1 MGDDGHGRFVGR
13 DGELA
18 AAAEALA
25 AARAGQPRILVVEGD
40 AGIGKTALLHRCTR
54 MAPDAAV
61 VWASGD
67 PAESGLDGGLVRQ
80 LLAAGPGAAERAGLE
95 AGGQDGLSL
104 GAALLAAIGAWE
116 EQAPLVILVV
126 DDLHWADRTSAQA
139 LLFGLRRL
147 RSDPVLVLLAARPGR
162 LDQLGGSWTRL
173 LADGDQVRHL
183 RLAGLS
189 PAEVVTLAAANRW
202 DLTAESGARLTEHTA
217 GNPLYLLA
225 LLTELP
231 ADAFTGDAAHLPAPA
246 TYAAAVLSRLGR
258 LPAPARDL
266 VRAAAVLG
274 TRAPARVASAMAGLP
289 DGTSAADAAV
299 RARLLDFPP
308 GRARDELCFTHP
320 LVRAAVYEDLAP
332 GDRRWLHLAAAG
344 LVPAPAAFAH
354 RVAAAAG
361 GFDGALAA
369 ELIEAAMAS
378 QVTGAPRQ
386 AAQYLAW
393 AAKVDSDQS
402 RGEQSL
408 FGAVRLLIWTGDV
421 QAAFEHAEAVE
432 ARPPSPDRRYVQAIL
447 AVAQGWLEHAA
458 AELRS
463 LAGAITPAG
472 QPALFGHTTAAL
484 AMVYASLGDDEA
496 SLNWAEQAR
505 AVAGHVPDAD
515 ALARQALAWSYAKT
529 GRIGRSLGLLAGC
542 SARKPEPSGFDAEL
556 LTVRGVV
563 RNWDGDFPGAIEDL
577 QAVLRW
583 HRAGVTIIGLTNAY
597 AALAEAEFRRGDW
610 DAAATHVEVAI
621 SLGRD
626 LDHTWFLSYAHC
638 VAAYLYAAR
647 GETETAADH
656 AAAADEAARL
666 APSME
671 ALACT
676 ALAYAHVA
684 WARSD
689 WPGVITALGPLER
702 GDFGTAS
709 RYPNLALWRYRL
721 AEACGHEGQL
731 ERARRLLA
739 DSPATAWGGVIRADR
754 ARLEALIWVRA
765 GEPDRAAATF
775 EGAGL
780 EGAGLEGAGLEGAG
794 PGMGS
799 RRLGHGLLALE
810 YGRFLLGE
818 KKRRAAG
825 TALLTARAVFAEL
838 GAAAL
843 TDACDQGLQ
852 ACGVLVPVPAGDADG
867 GPGLDALTAREQV
880 VARLV
885 AAGMTNREAAAELF
899 VSVKTIEYHLSV
911 IFTKLHIRS
920 RRELTAGHR
929 TASGAGR
936 SPAAQPAVLP
946 AVLPD

>member
-1 MGDDGHGRFVGR
+1 MGDDEHGGFVGR

-18 AAAEALA
+18 AAGEALA
-25 AARAGQPRILVVEGD
+25 AARAGQPRILVVEGE
-40 AGIGKTALLHRCTR
+40 AGIGKTALLHRCAR

-80 LLAAGPGAAERAGLE
+80 LLAARPGTAGPEP
-95 AGGQDGLSL
+95 GGQDGLSL
-104 GAALLAAIGAWE
+104 GAALLAGIGALE

-126 DDLHWADRTSAQA
+126 DDLHWADRTSAEA

-147 RSDPVLVLLAARPGR
+147 RTDPVLVLLAARRGR
-162 LDQLGGSWTRL
+162 LDQLGGSWARL
-173 LADGDQVRHL
+173 LADGDRVRHL
-183 RLAGLS
+183 RLGGLS

-202 DLTAESGARLTEHTA
+202 DLTAESGARLQEHTA

-225 LLTELP
+225 LLAELP
-231 ADAFTGDAAHLPAPA
+231 ADAFAGDATHLPAPA
-246 TYAAAVLSRLGR
+246 AYAAAVLSRLGR

-274 TRAPARVASAMAGLP
+274 TRAPARVASAMAGLA
-289 DGTSAADAAV
+289 DGSSAADAAV

-308 GRARDELCFTHP
+308 GRARDELSFAHP
-320 LVRAAVYEDLAP
+320 LVRAAVYEDLPP
-332 GDRRWLHLAAAG
+332 GDRRRLHLAAAG
-344 LVPAPAAFAH
+344 LVPAPASFAH
-354 RVAAAAG
+354 RVAATAG
-361 GFDGALAA
+361 GFDGELAA
-369 ELIEAAMAS
+369 ELIEAATAS
-378 QVTGAPRQ
+378 QTTGAPRQ

-421 QAAFEHAEAVE
+421 QAAFEHAEAVA
-432 ARPPSPDRRYVQAIL
+432 ARPPGPDRQYVQAIL

-463 LAGAITPAG
+463 LAGTITPAG
-472 QPALFGHTTAAL
+472 QPALYGHTTAAL

-496 SLNWAEQAR
+496 ALKWAER
-505 AVAGHVPDAD
+505 GRVAAGPVPDAD

-529 GRIGRSLGLLAGC
+529 GRISRSLGLLAGC

-563 RNWDGDFPGAIEDL
+563 RNWAGDFPGAIEDL
-577 QAVLRW
+577 RAVLRW
-583 HRAGVTIIGLTNAY
+583 HRSGVTIIGLTNAY

-647 GETETAADH
+647 GEAETAADH
-656 AAAADEAARL
+656 AAAAQEAAGL
-666 APSME
+666 SPSME

-689 WPGVITALGPLER
+689 WAGVITALGPLER

-721 AEACGHEGQL
+721 AEACLNEDQPD
-731 ERARRLLA
+731 RARVLLA
-739 DSPATAWGGVIRADR
+739 ASPQTAWGGVIRADR
-754 ARLEALIWVRA
+754 ARLEALAWQRA
-765 GEPDRAAATF
+765 GQPDRAAATF
-775 EGAGL
+775 EAAGVAARL
-780 EGAGLEGAGLEGAG
+780 EVAG
-794 PGMGS
+794 PGAGS
-799 RRLGHGLLALE
+799 RRLGHGLLALDH
-810 YGRFLLGE
+810 GRFLLGE
-818 KKRRAAG
+818 KKRRPAG
-825 TALLTARAVFAEL
+825 TALLTARMVFAGL

-843 TDACDQGLQ
+843 TEVCDQGLR
-852 ACGVLVPVPAGDADG
+852 ACGVLVPVPAGDQESQ
-867 GPGLDALTAREQV
+867 PNLDALTAREQV

-885 AAGMTNREAAAELF
+885 ASGMTNREAAAELF

-920 RRELTAGHR
+920 RRQLTTGHR
-929 TASGAGR
+929 AAHRAALG
-936 SPAAQPAVLP
+936 AAQAPVARPV
-946 AVLPD
+946 VLPD

>member
-1 MGDDGHGRFVGR
+1 MGDDGHGGFVGR

-18 AAAEALA
+18 AAGEALA
-25 AARAGQPRILVVEGD
+25 AARAGRPRILVVEGE
-40 AGIGKTALLHRCTR
+40 AGIGKTALLHRCAR

-80 LLAAGPGAAERAGLE
+80 LLAALPDQPE
-95 AGGQDGLSL
+95 AGRDGLSL
-104 GAALLAAIGAWE
+104 GAALLAGVGALE

-173 LADGDQVRHL
+173 LADGDRARHL
-183 RLAGLS
+183 RLTGLS

-202 DLTAESGARLTEHTA
+202 DLTTESGARLQQHTA

-225 LLTELP
+225 LLAELP
-231 ADAFTGDAAHLPAPA
+231 ADAFAGDTAHLPAPA
-246 TYAAAVLSRLGR
+246 AYAAAVLSRLAR
-258 LPAPARDL
+258 LPAPARNL

-274 TRAPARVASAMAGLP
+274 TRAPARVASAMAGLA

-320 LVRAAVYEDLAP
+320 LVRAAVYEDLPP

-361 GFDGALAA
+361 GFDGELAA
-369 ELIEAAMAS
+369 ELIEAAAAS
-378 QVTGAPRQ
+378 QATGAPRQ

-421 QAAFEHAEAVE
+421 QAALEHAEAID
-432 ARPPSPDRRYVQAIL
+432 ARPPGPDRRYVQAIL
-447 AVAQGWLEHAA
+447 AVSQGWLEHAA

-463 LAGAITPAG
+463 LAGTVTPAG
-472 QPALFGHTTAAL
+472 QPALYGHITAAL
-484 AMVYASLGDDEA
+484 ALAYASLGDDEA
-496 SLNWAEQAR
+496 SLTWAERSR

-529 GRIGRSLGLLAGC
+529 GRISRALGLLADC

-563 RNWDGDFPGAIEDL
+563 RNWAGDFPGAIEDL
-577 QAVLRW
+577 RAVLRW
-583 HRAGVTIIGLTNAY
+583 HRSGVTTIGLTNAY

-647 GETETAADH
+647 GETETAAGH
-656 AAAADEAARL
+656 AAAAQEAAGL

-671 ALACT
+671 ALACA

-684 WARSD
+684 WAHAD
-689 WPGVITALGPLER
+689 WAGVITALGPLER
-702 GDFGTAS
+702 GDFGTAA

-721 AEACGHEGQL
+721 AEAYLNEGQPD
-731 ERARRLLA
+731 RARTLLA
-739 DSPATAWGGVIRADR
+739 DSPQTAWGGVIRADR
-754 ARLEALIWVRA
+754 ARIDALAWQRA
-765 GEPDRAAATF
+765 GQPDRAAAAF
-775 EGAGL
+775 EAAGAGM
-780 EGAGLEGAGLEGAG
+780 GAPG
-794 PGMGS
+794 PGS
-799 RRLGHGLLALE
+799 RRLGHGLLALD

-825 TALLTARAVFAEL
+825 TALLTARRILGGL

-843 TDACDQGLQ
+843 TEVCDQGLQ
-852 ACGVLVPVPAGDADG
+852 ACGVLVPVPAGDQESQ
-867 GPGLDALTAREQV
+867 PNLDALTAREQV

-920 RRELTAGHR
+920 RRELIAGHR
-929 TASGAGR
+929 
-936 SPAAQPAVLP
+936 AAQGLAPGAARAPV
-946 AVLPD
+946 ALPD

>member
-1 MGDDGHGRFVGR
+1 VGEDGHGGFVGR

-18 AAAEALA
+18 AAGAALA
-25 AARAGQPRILVVEGD
+25 AARAGQPRIVVVEGEP
-40 AGIGKTALLHRCTR
+40 GIGKTALLHRCAR

-80 LLAAGPGAAERAGLE
+80 LLAALPDQPE
-95 AGGQDGLSL
+95 AGRDEAGQDGLSL
-104 GAALLAAIGAWE
+104 GAALLAGIGALE
-116 EQAPLVILVV
+116 EQCPLVILVV

-162 LDQLGGSWTRL
+162 LDRLGGSWARL
-173 LADGDQVRHL
+173 LADGDRVRRL

-189 PAEVVTLAAANRW
+189 PAEVVTLASANRW
-202 DLTAESGARLTEHTA
+202 DLTAESGARLAEHTA

-231 ADAFTGDAAHLPAPA
+231 ADAFAGGPAHLPAPA
-246 TYAAAVLSRLGR
+246 AYAAAVLSRLGR

-274 TRAPARVASAMAGLP
+274 TRAPARVATAMTGLA
-289 DGTSAADAAV
+289 DGTGAADAAV

-308 GRARDELCFTHP
+308 DRARDELAFTHP
-320 LVRAAVYEDLAP
+320 LVRAAVYEDLPP
-332 GDRRWLHLAAAG
+332 GHRRWLHLAAAG
-344 LVPAPAAFAH
+344 LLPAPASFAH

-361 GFDGALAA
+361 GFDGELAT
-369 ELIEAAMAS
+369 ELIEAATAS
-378 QVTGAPRQ
+378 QATGAPRQ

-393 AAKVDSDQS
+393 AAKVDSDPG

-458 AELRS
+458 AELRA
-463 LAGAITPAG
+463 LAGDLSPEG

-484 AMVYASLGDDEA
+484 AMAYASLGDDEA
-496 SLNWAEQAR
+496 ALEWAERAR
-505 AVAGHVPDAD
+505 AVAGAVPDAD

-529 GRIGRSLGLLAGC
+529 GRISQALGLLTDC

-563 RNWDGDFPGAIEDL
+563 RNWAGDYPGAVADL
-577 QAVLRW
+577 RAVLRW
-583 HRAGVTIIGLTNAY
+583 HRAGVTIVGLTNAY

-656 AAAADEAARL
+656 AAAAQEAAGL

-684 WARSD
+684 WARAD
-689 WPGVITALGPLER
+689 WPGVIAALGPLER
-702 GDFGTAS
+702 GDCGTAS
-709 RYPNLALWRYRL
+709 RYPNLVMWRYRL
-721 AEACGHEGQL
+721 AEAWVNEGQV

-739 DSPATAWGGVIRADR
+739 GSPQTPWGGVVRADR
-754 ARLEALIWVRA
+754 GRIEALAWVRD
-765 GEPDRAAATF
+765 GRPDRAEAVFEAAGGLGGSGGAAA
-775 EGAGL
+775 GAG
-780 EGAGLEGAGLEGAG
+780 AW
-794 PGMGS
+794 
-799 RRLGHGLLALE
+799 RLGHGLLALDH
-810 YGRFLLGE
+810 GRFLLAE
-818 KKRRAAG
+818 RKRRAAG
-825 TALLTARAVFAEL
+825 TALLSARAVLAGL

-843 TDACDQGLQ
+843 TEACDQGLR
-852 ACGVLVPVPAGDADG
+852 ACGVLVPAPAGDADG

-885 AAGMTNREAAAELF
+885 ASGMTNREAAAELF

-920 RRELTAGHR
+920 RRELIAGHR
-929 TASGAGR
+929 APAEAGVPTARAAGR
-936 SPAAQPAVLP
+936 
-946 AVLPD
+946 PD

>member
-1 MGDDGHGRFVGR
+1 VGEDGHGRFVGR

-18 AAAEALA
+18 TAGEALA

-40 AGIGKTALLHRCTR
+40 AGIGKTALLHRCAR

-80 LLAAGPGAAERAGLE
+80 LLAGRPGAAGVAELA
-95 AGGQDGLSL
+95 GQDGLSL
-104 GAALLAAIGAWE
+104 GAALLAAIGALE
-116 EQAPLVILVV
+116 EEAPLVILVV
-126 DDLHWADRTSAQA
+126 DDLHWADRTSAEA

-173 LADGDQVRHL
+173 LADGDRTRHL
-183 RLAGLS
+183 RLTGLS
-189 PAEVVTLAAANRW
+189 PAEVVTLAAASRW
-202 DLTAESGARLTEHTA
+202 DLTTESGARLQEHTA

-225 LLTELP
+225 LLAELP
-231 ADAFTGDAAHLPAPA
+231 ADAFAGDAAHLPAPA
-246 TYAAAVLSRLGR
+246 AYAAAVLSRLAR

-274 TRAPARVASAMAGLP
+274 TRAPARVASAMAGLA

-320 LVRAAVYEDLAP
+320 LVRAAVYEDLPP

-361 GFDGALAA
+361 GFDGELAA
-369 ELIEAAMAS
+369 ELIEAATAS
-378 QVTGAPRQ
+378 QAAGAPRP

-393 AAKVDSDQS
+393 AARVDSDPG

-432 ARPPSPDRRYVQAIL
+432 ARPPGPDRRYVQAIL
-447 AVAQGWLEHAA
+447 AVSQGWLEHAA

-463 LAGAITPAG
+463 LAGTVSAAR
-472 QPALFGHTTAAL
+472 QPALYGHITAAL

-496 SLNWAEQAR
+496 SLTWAERSR
-505 AVAGHVPDAD
+505 AVAGDVPDAD

-529 GRIGRSLGLLAGC
+529 GRISRALGLLADC
-542 SARKPEPSGFDAEL
+542 SARKPGPSGFDAEL
-556 LTVRGVV
+556 LTVRGVI
-563 RNWDGDFPGAIEDL
+563 RNWAGDFPGAIEDL
-577 QAVLRW
+577 RAVLRW
-583 HRAGVTIIGLTNAY
+583 HRSGVTTIGLTNAY

-647 GETETAADH
+647 GETEPAADH
-656 AAAADEAARL
+656 AAAAQEAAGL

-684 WARSD
+684 WARAD
-689 WPGVITALGPLER
+689 WAGVITALGPLER

-709 RYPNLALWRYRL
+709 GYPNLAMWRYRM
-721 AEACGHEGQL
+721 AEALVHEGQL
-731 ERARRLLA
+731 DRARQLLA
-739 DSPATAWGGVIRADR
+739 DSPQTAWGGVIRADR
-754 ARLEALIWVRA
+754 ARIEALAWQRA
-765 GEPDRAAATF
+765 GLPDRAEAAF
-775 EGAGL
+775 EAAVAGVGAGSP
-780 EGAGLEGAGLEGAG
+780 GAGA
-794 PGMGS
+794 GS
-799 RRLGHGLLALE
+799 RRLGHGLLALD
-810 YGRFLLGE
+810 YGRFLLSE
-818 KKRRAAG
+818 KRRRPAG
-825 TALLTARAVFAEL
+825 TALLTARKVLAGL

-843 TDACDQGLQ
+843 TDACDQGLR
-852 ACGVLVPVPAGDADG
+852 ACGVLVPTPAGDQESQ
-867 GPGLDALTAREQV
+867 PNLDALTAREQV

-920 RRELTAGHR
+920 RRELIAAR
-929 TASGAGR
+929 T
-936 SPAAQPAVLP
+936 PAA
-946 AVLPD
+946 LPD

>member
-1 MGDDGHGRFVGR
+1 VGDDGHGGFVGR

-18 AAAEALA
+18 AAGEAVA
-25 AARAGQPRILVVEGD
+25 AARAGQPRILVVEGE
-40 AGIGKTALLHRCTR
+40 AGIGKTALLHECTR

-80 LLAAGPGAAERAGLE
+80 LLAALPGPAGPGP
-95 AGGQDGLSL
+95 GGQDGLSL
-104 GAALLAAIGAWE
+104 GAALLAGIGALE

-147 RSDPVLVLLAARPGR
+147 RTDPVLVLLASRRGR
-162 LDQLGGSWTRL
+162 LNRLGGSWARL
-173 LADGDQVRHL
+173 LADGDRARHL

-202 DLTAESGARLTEHTA
+202 DLTVESGARLQEHTE

-225 LLTELP
+225 LLAELP
-231 ADAFTGDAAHLPAPA
+231 ADAFAGDADHLPAPA
-246 TYAAAVLSRLGR
+246 AYAAAVLSRLGR

-274 TRAPARVASAMAGLP
+274 TRAPARMASAMAGLA
-289 DGTSAADAAV
+289 DGTSAAGAAV

-308 GRARDELCFTHP
+308 GRTRDELSFTHP
-320 LVRAAVYEDLAP
+320 LVRAAVYEDLPP
-332 GDRRWLHLAAAG
+332 GDRRRLHLAAAG
-344 LVPAPAAFAH
+344 LMPVPASFAH

-361 GFDGALAA
+361 GFDSELAA
-369 ELIEAAMAS
+369 ELIEAATAS
-378 QVTGAPRQ
+378 QAAGSPRQ

-421 QAAFEHAEAVE
+421 QAAFEHAAAVDTST
-432 ARPPSPDRRYVQAIL
+432 PGPDRQYAQAIL
-447 AVAQGWLEHAA
+447 AVSQGWLEHAA

-463 LAGAITPAG
+463 LAGTITPAG
-472 QPALFGHTTAAL
+472 QPALYGHTTAAL

-496 SLNWAEQAR
+496 ALTWAEQAR

-529 GRIGRSLGLLAGC
+529 GRISRSLRLLADC
-542 SARKPEPSGFDAEL
+542 SAHKPGPSGFDAEL

-563 RNWDGDFPGAIEDL
+563 RNWAGDFPGAIEDL

-583 HRAGVTIIGLTNAY
+583 HRAGVTTIGLTNAY
-597 AALAEAEFRRGDW
+597 AALAEAEFRRGHW

-626 LDHTWFLSYAHC
+626 LDHTWFLSYGHC

-656 AAAADEAARL
+656 AAAAQEAAGL
-666 APSME
+666 SPSME

-684 WARSD
+684 WARTD
-689 WPGVITALGPLER
+689 WAGVITALGPLER

-721 AEACGHEGQL
+721 AEAYLNQGQP
-731 ERARRLLA
+731 ERARRLLG
-739 DSPATAWGGVIRADR
+739 DSPQTPWGGVIRADR
-754 ARLEALIWVRA
+754 ARIEALAWLRA
-765 GEPDRAAATF
+765 DQPDRAAATF
-775 EGAGL
+775 EAA
-780 EGAGLEGAGLEGAG
+780 EVEAEVDAEVDAAG
-794 PGMGS
+794 PGAGS
-799 RRLGHGLLALE
+799 RRLGHGLLALD

-818 KKRRAAG
+818 KKRRPAG
-825 TALLTARAVFAEL
+825 TALLTARSVFAGL

-843 TDACDQGLQ
+843 TEACDQGLR
-852 ACGVLVPVPAGDADG
+852 ACGVLVPVPAGDQESQ
-867 GPGLDALTAREQV
+867 PNLDALTAREQV

-885 AAGMTNREAAAELF
+885 ASGMTNREAAAELF

-920 RRELTAGHR
+920 RRQLTAGHLGTR
-929 TASGAGR
+929 
-936 SPAAQPAVLP
+936 PAAAV
-946 AVLPD
+946 PD

>member
-1 MGDDGHGRFVGR
+1 MGDDGHGGFVGR

-18 AAAEALA
+18 AAGEALA
-25 AARAGQPRILVVEGD
+25 AARAGQPRILVVDGE
-40 AGIGKTALLHRCTR
+40 AGIGKTALLHRCAR

-67 PAESGLDGGLVRQ
+67 PAERGLDGGLVRQ
-80 LLAAGPGAAERAGLE
+80 LLAALPGPAGAEP
-95 AGGQDGLSL
+95 GGQDGLSL
-104 GAALLAAIGAWE
+104 GAALLAGIGALE
-116 EQAPLVILVV
+116 EQAPLVILAV
-126 DDLHWADRTSAQA
+126 DDLHWADRTSAEA

-147 RSDPVLVLLAARPGR
+147 RSDPVLVLLAGRPGQ
-162 LDQLGGSWTRL
+162 LDRLGGSWARL
-173 LADGDQVRHL
+173 LADGDRVRHL
-183 RLAGLS
+183 RLSGLS
-189 PAEVVTLAAANRW
+189 PAEVMTLAAANRW
-202 DLTAESGARLTEHTA
+202 DLTAESGARLREHTA

-231 ADAFTGDAAHLPAPA
+231 ADAFAGDTAHLPAPA
-246 TYAAAVLSRLGR
+246 AYAAAVLSRLAR

-274 TRAPARVASAMAGLP
+274 TRAPARVASAMAGLA

-308 GRARDELCFTHP
+308 GRARDELSFTHP
-320 LVRAAVYEDLAP
+320 LVRAAVYEDLPP
-332 GDRRWLHLAAAG
+332 GGRRRLHLAAAG
-344 LVPAPAAFAH
+344 LVPAPASFAH

-361 GFDGALAA
+361 GFDGELAA
-369 ELIEAAMAS
+369 ELIEAATAS
-378 QVTGAPRQ
+378 QATGAPRQ

-393 AAKVDSDQS
+393 AAKVDSDQG

-421 QAAFEHAEAVE
+421 QAAFEHAEAVDRS
-432 ARPPSPDRRYVQAIL
+432 RPGPDRQYVQAIL
-447 AVAQGWLEHAA
+447 AVSQGWLEHAA

-463 LAGAITPAG
+463 LAGTITPDG

-496 SLNWAEQAR
+496 SLRWAERAR
-505 AVAGHVPDAD
+505 AVAGPVPDAD

-529 GRIGRSLGLLAGC
+529 GRISRSLGLLASC

-563 RNWDGDFPGAIEDL
+563 RNWAGDFPGAVEDL

-583 HRAGVTIIGLTNAY
+583 HRSGVTIIGLTNAY

-647 GETETAADH
+647 GEPETAADH
-656 AAAADEAARL
+656 AAAAGEAAGL
-666 APSME
+666 SPSME

-689 WPGVITALGPLER
+689 WPGVITALDPLER

-721 AEACGHEGQL
+721 AEACLHEGQPG
-731 ERARRLLA
+731 RARQLLA
-739 DSPATAWGGVIRADR
+739 DSPETPWGGVVRADR
-754 ARLEALIWVRA
+754 ARLEALAWLRA
-765 GEPDRAAATF
+765 GQPDRAAATY
-775 EGAGL
+775 EAAAS
-780 EGAGLEGAGLEGAG
+780 EVAG
-794 PGMGS
+794 PGPGP
-799 RRLGHGLLALE
+799 RRLGHGLLALD
-810 YGRFLLGE
+810 YGRFLLSE
-818 KKRRAAG
+818 KKRRPAA
-825 TALLTARAVFAEL
+825 TALLTARKVLAGL

-843 TDACDQGLQ
+843 TSACDQGLQ
-852 ACGVLVPVPAGDADG
+852 ACGVLVPAPAGNQEAQPD
-867 GPGLDALTAREQV
+867 LDALTAREQV

-920 RRELTAGHR
+920 RRELIAGHR
-929 TASGAGR
+929 APQALV
-936 SPAAQPAVLP
+936 AQPAVP
-946 AVLPD
+946 PD